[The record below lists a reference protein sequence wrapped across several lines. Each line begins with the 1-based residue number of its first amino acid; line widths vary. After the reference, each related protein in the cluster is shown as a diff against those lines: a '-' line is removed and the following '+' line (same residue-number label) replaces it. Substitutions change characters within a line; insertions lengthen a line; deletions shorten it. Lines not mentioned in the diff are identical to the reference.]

1 MMLVFMV
8 LLSILFIIILIN
20 VTVNNSSNIFIIAI
34 DIFVIE

>member
-20 VTVNNSSNIFIIAI
+20 VTVNKSSNIFIIAI

>member
-8 LLSILFIIILIN
+8 LLSVWFIIVLIN
-20 VTVNNSSNIFIIAI
+20 VTINNNIIIIIITI

>member
-1 MMLVFMV
+1 MV

>member
-8 LLSILFIIILIN
+8 LLSVRFIIILIN
-20 VTVNNSSNIFIIAI
+20 VTVNNDNNIIIIAI